1 MGRIKEVGGCD
12 VEGAQ
17 RVGAWAPTSLLR
29 FPAPRAEGTHAR
41 PGPWKLVSG
50 PKMAAGRRGS
60 LCREFRGDGRPKG
73 LCKGL
78 ELTQASVLYVKKQ
91 RLKRSTS
98 KATHLPYFRF
108 EEASLHSLFQRRF
121 KSLIKSIKK
130 TDIDVSVSTQ
140 ERTLREHVIGIE
152 DEIY

>member
-1 MGRIKEVGGCD
+1 M
-12 VEGAQ
+12 
-17 RVGAWAPTSLLR
+17 
-29 FPAPRAEGTHAR
+29 
-41 PGPWKLVSG
+41 
-50 PKMAAGRRGS
+50 
-60 LCREFRGDGRPKG
+60 
-73 LCKGL
+73 
-78 ELTQASVLYVKKQ
+78 ELTHASVLYVKKQ